1 MNYSKKDI
9 KESLE
14 ARANALRNQII
25 QFQIAKPEELIG
37 CSDKEIEAL
46 EKACGLIL
54 PYSYKVFLKNF
65 GHSFGG
71 VADDVE
77 FLYQDVFPLTKIARE
92 ILQYEKS
99 PVLPQSAFVFT
110 MRYEEQF
117 FFFEVEEG
125 IENPPIFYYMEGD
138 KSFSKKYGS
147 IFDLWE
153 GEVKLEKEILVRRQE
168 RYKSESE

>member
-1 MNYSKKDI
+1 MNHSEKEIKK
-9 KESLE
+9 SLE

-25 QFQIAKPEELIG
+25 QSQIAKPEQLIG

-46 EKACGLIL
+46 EKACGLAL

-65 GHSFGG
+65 GHCFGG
-71 VADDVE
+71 VANDVE

-92 ILQYEKS
+92 ILQDEGDLILSEK
-99 PVLPQSAFVFT
+99 AFVFT
-110 MRYEEQF
+110 MRYGEQF
-117 FFFEVEEG
+117 FFFEAEEG

-138 KSFSKKYGS
+138 RSFSQKYDS

-153 GEVKLEKEILVRRQE
+153 GEVQLKEEILARRQE
-168 RYKSESE
+168 RYKSQSK